1 MAEDQGNVQR
11 ANVEGFAVIV
21 RHGRESETV
30 KELMRSGVG
39 VQPDQPFIYGIEH
52 LCGSYDCCVEV
63 GKKFG
68 DDYQVFDLSN
78 GPELTEKEL
87 RAWIMEKVADGA
99 MVAGG
104 VNQLLYLLSNAIM
117 MKALESQMLDML
129 SQEQDDDD
137 DPMGN

>member
-11 ANVEGFAVIV
+11 ADVGGFAVIV

-30 KELMRSGVG
+30 KQLMRSGAG

-117 MKALESQMLDML
+117 MEALRNQMLDML
-129 SQEQDDDD
+129 GQDQDDDY

>member
-1 MAEDQGNVQR
+1 MAEDQGNVQG
-11 ANVEGFAVIV
+11 ADGEAFAVIV

-30 KELMRSGVG
+30 KGLIRSGAG
-39 VQPDQPFIYGIEH
+39 IQPDQPFIYGIEH

-68 DDYQVFDLSN
+68 GDYQVFDLSN

-87 RAWIMEKVADGA
+87 RAWIKEKVADEKRA
-99 MVAGG
+99 EEG
-104 VNQLLYLLSNAIM
+104 VTQLLYLLSNAIM
-117 MKALESQMLDML
+117 VEVLRKQMLDML
-129 SQEQDDDD
+129 GLATDDD

>member
-11 ANVEGFAVIV
+11 ADVEGFAVIV

-30 KELMRSGVG
+30 KGLIRSGAG
-39 VQPDQPFIYGIEH
+39 IQPDQPFIYGIEH

-68 DDYQVFDLSN
+68 GDYQVFDLSN

-87 RAWIMEKVADGA
+87 RAWIKEKVADEKRA
-99 MVAGG
+99 EEG
-104 VNQLLYLLSNAIM
+104 VTQLLYLLSNAIM
-117 MKALESQMLDML
+117 VEVLRKQMLDML
-129 SQEQDDDD
+129 GLATDDD